1 MDKKPGG
8 LRPIELQSRT
18 TDRLTHTHTHSW
30 CWKTAWNQEY
40 SMDRGRHQS
49 FSLAWFHRQ
58 GGKTG
63 ASEDQGAPS
72 CREGGSHPQ
81 SPHQVNSVSQGISD
95 ALKHL
100 QPQPLPRARAVER
113 DKANAQIPLG
123 SPGAPQGLSS
133 PASFLFLRVSW
144 GQGPLPSLTALPAC

>member
-1 MDKKPGG
+1 M
-8 LRPIELQSRT
+8 
-18 TDRLTHTHTHSW
+18 
-30 CWKTAWNQEY
+30 N
-40 SMDRGRHQS
+40 RGRHRS

-81 SPHQVNSVSQGISD
+81 SPHQVNSVSQGMSD

-100 QPQPLPRARAVER
+100 QPQPLLRARAVER

-123 SPGAPQGLSS
+123 SPGPLRGSAPLHHFSSSGFPGGKGLSPPRLLFQ
-133 PASFLFLRVSW
+133 PADWSEHNLWERTSAPCKQCGYISEIPF
-144 GQGPLPSLTALPAC
+144 PKK